1 MNRIMISG
9 TNSGC
14 GKTTVVCA
22 VLKALVNRGVNVNAF
37 KCGPD
42 YIDPMFHSRIIG
54 APSRSLDSYF
64 CDKNTLN
71 CLLHKNEADLSVIEG
86 AMGFYDGVGDR
97 FSACQTA
104 VDTGTPVVI
113 VLDCKGIGISMGAVM
128 KGFLEF
134 RSPNNTVGFI
144 FNRLPDSMV
153 ETAKKLCVEM
163 HTEYFGRMP
172 FSKENTIE
180 SRHLGLVTAAEID
193 NLKDKTE
200 RLAKLAEENILIDR
214 LISAAEKAADMPYK
228 PIDFSAYKI
237 DANVKIAVAADSAFC
252 FYYEDNLDL
261 LRELGCEIAYFSPLH
276 DNKLPDNVSGAI
288 LCGGYPEL
296 YAEQLEKN
304 VSLLADIKSAIEGG
318 MPVIAE
324 CGGFMYLHDFIEDSG
339 GTLRSMVGIIRG
351 KAYKTPKLQ
360 RFGYVELTAKSDS
373 LLLGEGESVRAHE
386 FHYWNSTDCG
396 SGYHAVKASS
406 GAEYDCVHSSKTMYA
421 GYPHINFYANVNTA
435 INFAQKC
442 SEYSREKNEQD

>member
-22 VLKALVNRGVNVNAF
+22 VLKALVNRGIDVNAF

-54 APSRSLDSYF
+54 APSRNLDSYF

-71 CLLHKNEADLSVIEG
+71 FLLHKNAAELSVIEG

-97 FSACQTA
+97 FSARQTA

-113 VLDCKGIGISMGAVM
+113 VVDCKGVGISMGAVM

-134 RSPNNTVGFI
+134 RRPNNIVGFI

-153 ETAKKLCVEM
+153 ETAKKLCTEM
-163 HTEYFGRMP
+163 RTEYFGRMP

-200 RLAKLAEENILIDR
+200 RLAKLAEENIFIDR

-228 PIDFSAYKI
+228 PIDLSVYKI
-237 DANVKIAVAADSAFC
+237 NGNVKIAVAADSAFC

-261 LRELGCEIAYFSPLH
+261 LRELGCEIVRFSPLR
-276 DNKLPDNVSGAI
+276 DSKLPKNISGII
-288 LCGGYPEL
+288 LGGGYPEL

-304 VSLLADIKSAIEGG
+304 ISLHAEIKIAIEGG
-318 MPVIAE
+318 MPIIAE
-324 CGGFMYLHDFIEDSG
+324 CGGFMYLHDCIEDSS
-339 GTLRSMVGIIRG
+339 GTPHAMVGIIKG
-351 KAYKTPKLQ
+351 KAFKTPKLQ
-360 RFGYVELTAKSDS
+360 RFGYVELTAKKDS
-373 LLLGEGESVRAHE
+373 LLLCGGESVKAHE

-396 SGYHAVKASS
+396 SDYHAVKASS
-406 GAEYDCVHSSKTMYA
+406 GAEYDCVNSSKTMYA